1 MKKATWF
8 VSMFVALFLIAVWSA
23 GSSALAIGDEQ
34 SAQTSQE
41 KQEKQE
47 KMDKKR
53 GMGMQG
59 DMPMCCRRK
68 MGGKTK
74 NDATMESMDEQNNQA
89 ERSQAAK
96 IAVTENGFEPSTIT
110 LKPNVPA
117 KLTFVRHADKTCATS
132 VAIPEYQINREL
144 PLNEPVV
151 VQFTPK
157 KTGEFTFTCGMN
169 MLKGKLV
176 VDEKDK
182 EGSMGMHMDM
192 PACCKRMMRGS
203 EDRRTGDEAE
213 RPPMGSM
220 CR

>member
-1 MKKATWF
+1 MKKATLF
-8 VSMFVALFLIAVWSA
+8 VSMFAALFLIAVWSA

-41 KQEKQE
+41 KQEKV
-47 KMDKKR
+47 DKKS

-59 DMPMCCRRK
+59 DMPMCCKRK
-68 MGGKTK
+68 MSGKTET
-74 NDATMESMDEQNNQA
+74 DATMESMDEQA
-89 ERSQAAK
+89 SQAAT

-110 LKPNVPA
+110 LKPNVPV
-117 KLTFVRHADKTCATS
+117 KLTFVRQTDKTCAKAI
-132 VAIPEYQINREL
+132 AIPEYKINREL

-157 KTGEFTFTCGMN
+157 KTGEFTFACGMN

-176 VDEKDK
+176 VEEKD
-182 EGSMGMHMDM
+182 EGRSMKMHGDM

-203 EDRRTGDEAE
+203 EERRTEDDAE
-213 RPPMGSM
+213 RPPMRSM